1 LSLVVE
7 KLFFWEGWVSE
18 KSEEDGLDISE
29 HAEEAYADE
38 EEYKIGDK
46 EYRLGKKN
54 KQKED
59 WVQFVIYTGL
69 SDTVY
74 KN

>member
-1 LSLVVE
+1 M
-7 KLFFWEGWVSE
+7 
-18 KSEEDGLDISE
+18 DISE

-59 WVQFVIYTGL
+59 
-69 SDTVY
+69 
-74 KN
+74 